1 MLDMKRVGKNIKAAR
16 AKKNM
21 TQLELADIVGVSYQA
36 VSNWE
41 RGNTMPDITK
51 IPDIAK
57 ALDIKIEDILGDEK
71 KSKAVSK
78 VVEEKQELLTTEEIT
93 DIAPILPP
101 QIIKENINNSERD
114 NKLNIKALV
123 ELAPYLD
130 EEFLDDLIKEIDVT
144 QIKEL
149 VELAPYLSEDALMDI
164 ARRLGTTDAKDIVDF
179 APYLPDEAFTEI
191 ASKLTI
197 TNIEDLVE
205 LAPYMPEEALDE
217 FVKKTDDDKL
227 EELEDIVCYLSE
239 ETLDAIAD
247 KAISSG
253 KVKSIVKFA
262 PYFEDNTLRKIAD
275 YFLHSKDT
283 SGLSEIAQY
292 M

>member
-1 MLDMKRVGKNIKAAR
+1 MLDMKRVGKNIKASR

-41 RGNTMPDITK
+41 RGKTMPDITK

-57 ALDIKIEDILGDEK
+57 ALDTEIEDILGDKES
-71 KSKAVSK
+71 SKAVSK
-78 VVEEKQELLTTEEIT
+78 VVEEKQELLTTEEII

-130 EEFLDDLIKEIDVT
+130 EEYLDDLVKEIDVT
-144 QIKEL
+144 QINEL
-149 VELAPYLSEDALMDI
+149 VKLAP
-164 ARRLGTTDAKDIVDF
+164 
-179 APYLPDEAFTEI
+179 
-191 ASKLTI
+191 
-197 TNIEDLVE
+197 
-205 LAPYMPEEALDE
+205 
-217 FVKKTDDDKL
+217 
-227 EELEDIVCYLSE
+227 YLSE
-239 ETLDAIAD
+239 ETLDIIADRAIA
-247 KAISSG
+247 SG
-253 KVKSIVKFA
+253 QVRSIIKFA
-262 PYFEDNTLRKIAD
+262 PYFEDDTLKKIAD

>member
-41 RGNTMPDITK
+41 RSNTMPDITK
-51 IPDIAK
+51 IPDIVK
-57 ALDIKIEDILGDEK
+57 AIDIKIEDSLGDEES
-71 KSKAVSK
+71 SKAVSK

-179 APYLPDEAFTEI
+179 APY
-191 ASKLTI
+191 
-197 TNIEDLVE
+197 
-205 LAPYMPEEALDE
+205 MPEEALDE